1 MVPGFTSQ
9 PAERTYAASDSEW
22 LNLVVQEEPIP
33 YFPAFPLP
41 TEYWNR
47 PINAQFYEWTP
58 LTGNWLRPTGSYS
71 MPPIEKFHEGN
82 DDAPE
87 TAHILWNTPYAEG
100 GMTGGEQ
107 DIMGYE
113 MGDAYVGKFAGTVVI
128 NGVMYYNR
136 YPINRRHSSRTRT
149 LSQST

>member
-1 MVPGFTSQ
+1 MVPGFTF
-9 PAERTYAASDSEW
+9 PAVERTYAASDSPIV
-22 LNLVVQEEPIP
+22 NLVVQQEPIA

-71 MPPIEKFHEGN
+71 MPPIEKFHDGN
-82 DDAPE
+82 EDAPE
-87 TAHILWNTPYAEG
+87 TAHILWTTPYAEG

-107 DIMGYE
+107 GEMGYE
-113 MGDAYVGKFAGTVVI
+113 MGDAYVGKFSGTVVI
-128 NGVMYYNR
+128 NGVMYYNS
-136 YPINRRHSSRTRT
+136 YQATGGTSS
-149 LSQST
+149 